1 MFFLFAGLELIEL
14 IYRIQT
20 SENYSFLSL
29 NKQSLL
35 FVKAKYL
42 RYNLFNLS
50 IEIFFLCLDRLLVGR
65 RKYLVPL
72 MIIAGLI
79 LIGAFGITSILGIRN
94 NYILAR
100 LAVKINRFFAAS
112 I

>member
-1 MFFLFAGLELIEL
+1 MFLLFAGLKLVEF

-20 SENYSFLSL
+20 SENYFFLSL

-42 RYNLFNLS
+42 CYNLFDLG
-50 IEIFFLCLDRLLVGR
+50 IKTFFLCLNRLLVGY

-72 MIIAGLI
+72 IIIASLVLTGI
-79 LIGAFGITSILGIRN
+79 FGITSILGIRN
-94 NYILAR
+94 SYISAR
-100 LAVKINRFFAAS
+100 LAIKVNRLFVTN